1 MVLDELNDEYVR
13 ASQEIETMKQMD
25 TEQIRQLELTELAR
39 KKESADRIEN

>member
-13 ASQEIETMKQMD
+13 ANQEIETMKQMD